1 MFASYNLGVPK
12 GAPLLA
18 GMRQRAMLWRTFR
31 DVWMQKGGTINN
43 KRKEKAK
50 RRSSPPFFFP
60 GNWNPTTSWSTEQ
73 AGHWFIPSAHREGD
87 VYGSAQGSWKTF
99 QNIGNV
105 FRSPSKPRKSSMR
118 GITHFL
124 LQSTLENNCK
134 EIEIWLMSEHILIF
148 PTRILSDT

>member
-60 GNWNPTTSWSTEQ
+60 RELKPNNQLKHGAGGALVHPVCAQRRRCVWFSTGFLED
-73 AGHWFIPSAHREGD
+73 I
-87 VYGSAQGSWKTF
+87 
-99 QNIGNV
+99 
-105 FRSPSKPRKSSMR
+105 SKYWER
-118 GITHFL
+118 
-124 LQSTLENNCK
+124 
-134 EIEIWLMSEHILIF
+134 F
-148 PTRILSDT
+148 P